1 MNDDIDIEI
10 LKAKKMKEIMERMA
24 KQKKE
29 NELKIKDKKITT
41 ENEIILSYLYDRG
54 NEILALA
61 ESQFPTQTSII
72 IKKIVELI
80 KIGEIRNK
88 ISGGELLSLFR
99 SLGLNI
105 KVNTTIKI
113 EEHGKYVSFAD
124 KLKQDQDKE
133 KEYG

>member
-10 LKAKKMKEIMERMA
+10 LKAKKMQEIMERMA

-29 NELKIKDKKITT
+29 NELKIKDKKIAT

-54 NEILALA
+54 NEVLALA

-124 KLKQDQDKE
+124 KLKQDQTKE
-133 KEYG
+133 NEYG

>member
-1 MNDDIDIEI
+1 MSDDIDIEI

-29 NELKIKDKKITT
+29 NELKKDKKIVT
-41 ENEIILSYLYDRG
+41 ENEIMLSYLYDRG
-54 NEILALA
+54 NEVLALA

-133 KEYG
+133 NEYG

>member
-10 LKAKKMKEIMERMA
+10 LKAKKMKEIIERMA

-29 NELKIKDKKITT
+29 NELKKDKKIVT
-41 ENEIILSYLYDRG
+41 ENEIMLSYLYDRG
-54 NEILALA
+54 NEVLALA

-133 KEYG
+133 NEYG

>member
-29 NELKIKDKKITT
+29 NELKKDKKIVT

-54 NEILALA
+54 NEVLALA

-133 KEYG
+133 NEYG

>member
-29 NELKIKDKKITT
+29 NELKKDKKIVT
-41 ENEIILSYLYDRG
+41 ENEIMLSYLYDRG
-54 NEILALA
+54 NEVLALA

-133 KEYG
+133 NEYG

>member
-29 NELKIKDKKITT
+29 NELKKDKKIVT
-41 ENEIILSYLYDRG
+41 ENEIMLSYLYDRG
-54 NEILALA
+54 NEVLALA

-72 IKKIVELI
+72 INKIVELI

-133 KEYG
+133 NEYG

>member
-10 LKAKKMKEIMERMA
+10 LKAKKMQEIMERMA

-29 NELKIKDKKITT
+29 NKLKIKDKKIAT

-54 NEILALA
+54 NEVLALA

-124 KLKQDQDKE
+124 KLKQDQTKE
-133 KEYG
+133 NEYG